1 MASSS
6 QRLETIIAINAQVGN
21 GFADIGST
29 LTQLGAITDGL
40 SSKLIE
46 FGEESISVYRNYEKS
61 MKDAEVALST
71 TYGRSTKELASVM
84 SSLDDTA
91 TEWAA
96 SSIFHTNDVA
106 NAISEAAHAGWDYDQ
121 ILNGIPAAMQ
131 LAQAGGLDLSEAV
144 NYIVKATTAAGVSF
158 DDLTHFTDLW
168 AFAANSSA
176 STIGEFGEAML
187 RMGNTM
193 RFVSDPEELMTLI
206 AVTAN
211 AGTVGSEAG
220 TMIRNSIMR
229 LIAPT
234 DKATKAMA
242 ELGATSDEASVL
254 MNDQALAAANARL
267 EAEGFSAYDANGELK
282 PVLDTYRELY
292 LSLGDIAGGF
302 DNIEKNSDA
311 LQILSAIFP
320 TRTITEALTLLR
332 SAAEGYDGL
341 YDSMKNGEAEGYG
354 AYAAET
360 MMDTLDGKIETFLS
374 KAERLKQLVGEE
386 LSGQLENGLEGLGDI
401 IDNIAGMDDA
411 SFSALVSGLEVIAA
425 AGPGM
430 MIAGSAFRLIG
441 NLLTPTGAVA
451 AAAITLTTLTAA
463 MKEWEDQDFASKFGN
478 MEIDDTAVNG
488 YLSGITE
495 EFQAAYKEVDSFRD
509 ALDKSVQS
517 YETASESFSNN
528 LFTDMLTNA
537 TLTDADIAEFENLG
551 QQMSDAVVSGI
562 ENSTAAS
569 MSYWEMLFGGSDEA
583 KQNPEYHNLIELLG
597 SAYDDSLAQ
606 AESIGQSLRD
616 AMNSAFADGQI
627 SEEEYQNI
635 LSYVQSY
642 NEAMA
647 QAELEAQNEQDYI
660 DQQKLFHKAQTA
672 SLDEIKDTAKEIEES
687 RDTALADA
695 EEKYLTE
702 RYAAEYK
709 YNQAIENGTLID
721 GQQVTESMRDS
732 TLAEIDSRYQQHV
745 LDYGEKY
752 DSMLYQ
758 LWDTQIKQSDYSD
771 AYSQLE
777 GLAND
782 VLNGNLTAEGAA
794 MFFKEQYGDNAYA
807 GKGEVDFGGNN
818 TRTRLG
824 DLLARQIAGYG
835 GYEGLESRISDY
847 EAKGD
852 MASANMLKQL
862 YTMQQINDEFAQTS
876 VKDYSGGLMGL
887 IDGEGSVVSSAQEV
901 GKKAISVQ
909 GVRKEAIDEAQKDQ
923 FEGFINDSI
932 PAYSLNT
939 ARETIKIFGDG
950 EDSLKAFFKTID
962 SSKGEM
968 SDTDFRMSTYLP
980 EAASHELND
989 IVANLSSLYDFEQI
1003 RQDTGS
1009 GIGIS
1014 SADSP
1019 FKDYFSTY
1027 SLLYG
1032 EASLNPE
1039 QYRIQVTP
1047 EIDES
1052 AIQNLGP
1059 YPVSIEPHMEG
1070 ENSMT
1075 ALQEQGV
1082 QVDVDG
1088 NTQQLEATIDGAD
1101 GQTLMEYV
1109 DGDAEL
1115 LKMSITDQDG
1125 QTLVENVTGDA
1136 RHLASVINSYNG
1148 KTITVNIKGRKM
1160 FASGGR
1166 ATSASIF
1173 GEAGPEWAI
1182 PEEHSERTAQLL
1194 NAAREAS
1201 GFTWP
1206 ELLGQYGGLRSGNSE
1221 PTTLVYS
1228 PTIYAENAAGVEQAL
1243 QADKERLNKWFKSK
1257 KIRDEVEEYA

>member
-1 MASSS
+1 MASAS

-40 SSKLIE
+40 SSKLID
-46 FGEESISVYRNYEKS
+46 FGRESISVYRDYEKS

-71 TYGRSTKELASVM
+71 AYGRSTKELANVM
-84 SSLDDTA
+84 SRLDDTA

-96 SSIFHTNDVA
+96 SSVFHTNDVA

-121 ILNGIPAAMQ
+121 ILSGIPAAMQ

-144 NYIVKATTAAGVSF
+144 NYIVKATTAAGISF

-234 DKATKAMA
+234 DKATKAME
-242 ELGATSDEASVL
+242 ELGATSDEASTL

-386 LSGQLENGLEGLGDI
+386 ISGQLENALEGLGDV
-401 IDNIAGMDDA
+401 IDNIAGLDEQTFG
-411 SFSALVSGLEVIAA
+411 SLVSGLEVIAA
-425 AGPGM
+425 AGPGLL
-430 MIAGSAFRLIG
+430 IAGSAFRMLG
-441 NLLTPTGAVA
+441 NILTPSGIVA
-451 AAAITLTTLTAA
+451 GGIITITSLTAA
-463 MKEWEDQDFASKFGN
+463 LKEWEEYDFASNFGS
-478 MEIDDTAVNG
+478 MEIDDAGITA
-488 YLSGITE
+488 YLSEISGSFE
-495 EFQAAYKEVDSFRD
+495 EAYKEVDTFRD
-509 ALDKSVQS
+509 ALDKSVES
-517 YETASESFSNN
+517 YKTASESFSGELLTN
-528 LFTDMLTNA
+528 MLTNA
-537 TLTDADIAEFENLG
+537 TLTDSDIAEFENLG

-569 MSYWEMLFGGSDEA
+569 MSYFEMLFGGADTA
-583 KQNPEYHNLIELLG
+583 KHNPEYHNLIEVLG
-597 SAYDDSLAQ
+597 SSYDDSIAQ
-606 AESIGQSLRD
+606 AESIGQSLRE
-616 AMNSAFADGQI
+616 AMTSAFADGKI
-627 SEEEYQNI
+627 SEDEYQNI
-635 LSYVQSY
+635 LSYIQSY
-642 NEAMA
+642 NEAIA
-647 QAELEAQNEQDYI
+647 QAELEAKNQQEYV
-660 DQQKLFHKAQTA
+660 DQQKLLHKAQTA
-672 SLDEIKDTAKEIEES
+672 SYDEIKNIAKEIQES
-687 RDTALADA
+687 RDNALKDA
-695 EEKYLTE
+695 EDSYLTE

-721 GQQVTESMRDS
+721 GKPVTESARDS
-732 TLAEIDSRYQQHV
+732 VLAEIDARYQQHI

-752 DSMLYQ
+752 DGMLYS
-758 LWDTQIKQSDYSD
+758 LWDSQIKQSDYAD
-771 AYSQLE
+771 AYKELE
-777 GLAND
+777 GLANR
-782 VLNGNLTAEGAA
+782 VLNGEVTAESAVSL
-794 MFFKEQYGDNAYA
+794 FKNAYGNNLYA
-807 GKGEVDFGGNN
+807 GETDIPGNN
-818 TRTRLG
+818 TRTRISE
-824 DLLARQIAGYG
+824 LLAREIAGYG
-835 GYEGLESRISDY
+835 GYEGLETRILDY
-847 EAKGD
+847 ESKGD
-852 MASANMLKQL
+852 TASADKLRTL
-862 YTMQQINDEFAQTS
+862 YTMQQVNDDFARTS
-876 VKDYSGGLMGL
+876 VENYNGIMSSLL
-887 IDGEGSVVSSAQEV
+887 GEDTVVSSAK
-901 GKKAISVQ
+901 GQ
-909 GVRKEAIDEAQKDQ
+909 GERFEYQAQRQD
-923 FEGFINDSI
+923 FENFINPSI
-932 PAYSLNT
+932 PQYSLEK
-939 ARETIKIFGDG
+939 AQQTIDTFGDG
-950 EDSLKAFFKTID
+950 EDSIKTFFSTIGEYTQGNISDMEMFKAGFK
-962 SSKGEM
+962 M
-968 SDTDFRMSTYLP
+968 SE
-980 EAASHELND
+980 EAADNLNNL
-989 IVANLSSLYDFEQI
+989 VANLSQLYDFDQI
-1003 RQDTGS
+1003 RQDTGQGLNMAS
-1009 GIGIS
+1009 EDN
-1014 SADSP
+1014 AY
-1019 FKDYFSTY
+1019 KDYFAAY
-1027 SLLYG
+1027 SLIEG
-1032 EASLNPE
+1032 EASLDTE
-1039 QYRIQVTP
+1039 KYRIQVTP
-1047 EIDES
+1047 EVDTSELQNMDPITIRARVES
-1052 AIQNLGP
+1052 
-1059 YPVSIEPHMEG
+1059 ED
-1070 ENSMT
+1070 SMT
-1075 ALQEQGV
+1075 ALQDQGV
-1082 QVDVDG
+1082 SVQVDG

-1136 RHLASVINSYNG
+1136 SHLASVINSYDG
-1148 KTITVNIKGRKM
+1148 KTITVNIQGRKM

-1182 PEEHSERTAQLL
+1182 PEEHSERTARLL
-1194 NAAREAS
+1194 NAARAAS
-1201 GFTWP
+1201 GFSWP
-1206 ELLGQYGGLRSGNSE
+1206 DLIARYGETSGGRSES
-1221 PTTLVYS
+1221 TTLIYS
-1228 PTIYAENAAGVEQAL
+1228 PTINAANASGVDQVLKE
-1243 QADKERLNKWFKSK
+1243 DKERLNKWFGEK
-1257 KIRDEVEEYA
+1257 KMRDEVEVYA

>member
-29 LTQLGAITDGL
+29 LTQLGAITDGI
-40 SSKLIE
+40 SSKLID
-46 FGEESISVYRNYEKS
+46 FGKESVDVYRNYEKS

-71 TYGRSTKELASVM
+71 TYGRSSKELASVM
-84 SSLDDTA
+84 SSLDDAA

-121 ILNGIPAAMQ
+121 ILNGIPASMQ

-144 NYIVKATTAAGVSF
+144 NYIVKATTAAGISF
-158 DDLTHFTDLW
+158 EDLSHFTDLW
-168 AFAANSSA
+168 TFAANSSA
-176 STIGEFGEAML
+176 STVGEFGEAML

-234 DKATKAMA
+234 DKASKAMA

-267 EAEGFSAYDANGELK
+267 EAEGFSAYNANGELK
-282 PVLDTYRELY
+282 SVLDTYRELY

-341 YDSMKNGEAEGYG
+341 YDAMKNGEAEGYG

-360 MMDTLDGKIETFLS
+360 MMDALDGKIETFLS

-386 LSGQLENGLEGLGDI
+386 LSGQAESGLEGLGDI
-401 IDNIAGMDDA
+401 IDNIAGLDDQT
-411 SFSALVSGLEVIAA
+411 FSALVSGLEVIAA

-441 NLLTPTGAVA
+441 NLLTPTGAAA

-463 MKEWEDQDFASKFGN
+463 MKEWEDIDFASKFGN
-478 MEIDDTAVNG
+478 MEIDDTAVNS
-488 YLSGITE
+488 YLSGIAE

-517 YETASESFSNN
+517 YETASENFSSK
-528 LFTDMLTNA
+528 LFTDMFTNA

-569 MSYWEMLFGGSDEA
+569 MSYWEMLFGGLDQA

-597 SAYDDSLAQ
+597 TSYDESLAQ
-606 AESIGQSLRD
+606 AESIGQGMRD
-616 AMNSAFADGQI
+616 AMTSAFADGKI

-635 LSYVQSY
+635 LSYMQSY

-647 QAELEAQNEQDYI
+647 QAELEAQNQQDYI
-660 DQQKLFHKAQTA
+660 DQQKLLHKAQTA
-672 SLDEIKDTAKEIEES
+672 SLDEIKDVAKEIEES
-687 RDTALADA
+687 RDTALANA
-695 EEKYLTE
+695 EDTYLTE

-709 YNQAIENGTLID
+709 YNQAIQNGTLID

-732 TLAEIDSRYQQHV
+732 ALAEIDAKYQQHV
-745 LDYGEKY
+745 LGYGEKY
-752 DSMLYQ
+752 DDMLYQ

-794 MFFKEQYGDNAYA
+794 MFFKEQYSDNAYA
-807 GKGEVDFGGNN
+807 GNGEVDFGGNN

-824 DLLARQIAGYG
+824 DLFARQIAGYG
-835 GYEGLESRISDY
+835 GYEGLEARISDY

-852 MASANMLKQL
+852 TASANMLKRL
-862 YTMQQINDEFAQTS
+862 YTMQQINDEFAKTS
-876 VKDYSGGLMGL
+876 IKDYSGGLMGL
-887 IDGEGSVVSSAQEV
+887 IDGEGTVVSSTQGI
-901 GKKAISVQ
+901 GKKAID
-909 GVRKEAIDEAQKDQ
+909 GAQKNQ
-923 FEGFINDSI
+923 FEGFIEDSI
-932 PAYSLNT
+932 PAYSLDT

-968 SDTDFRMSTYLP
+968 SDADFRMSTYLP

-1003 RQDTGS
+1003 RQDTGN

-1019 FKDYFSTY
+1019 FKDYFSAY

-1039 QYRIQVTP
+1039 EYRIKVTP

-1052 AIQNLGP
+1052 QLQNLDP
-1059 YPVSIEPHMEG
+1059 INIRAHIENED
-1070 ENSMT
+1070 SMT

-1082 QVDVDG
+1082 SVDVAGD
-1088 NTQQLEATIDGAD
+1088 TQQLEATIDGAD

-1109 DGDAEL
+1109 DGDAEKL
-1115 LKMSITDQDG
+1115 QMTITDQDG
-1125 QTLVENVTGDA
+1125 KTLTENVTGNA
-1136 RHLASVINSYNG
+1136 SELAAIINSYNG
-1148 KTITVNIKGRKM
+1148 KTITVNIQGRKM

-1173 GEAGPEWAI
+1173 GEDGPEWAI
-1182 PEEHSERTAQLL
+1182 PEEHSNRTAQLL

-1206 ELLGQYGGLRSGNSE
+1206 DLIARYGDISGVGKSE
-1221 PTTLVYS
+1221 PTTLIYS
-1228 PTIYAENAAGVEQAL
+1228 PTIQAANASGVEQVL
-1243 QADKERLNKWFKSK
+1243 KEDKDRLNKWFEERKM
-1257 KIRDEVEEYA
+1257 RDEVEVYA

>member
-121 ILNGIPAAMQ
+121 ILNGIPSAMQ
-131 LAQAGGLDLSEAV
+131 LAQAGGLELSEAV

-451 AAAITLTTLTAA
+451 TGLVTLTTLAA
-463 MKEWEDQDFASKFGN
+463 TIKDIQDSNFADAFGT
-478 MEIDDTAVNG
+478 MEIDDAQVSS

-495 EFQAAYKEVDSFRD
+495 EFQSAYKEVDSFRE
-509 ALDKSVQS
+509 ALDKSIES
-517 YETASESFSNN
+517 YKNASESFSSK
-528 LFTDMLTNA
+528 LFTDMFTDA
-537 TLTDADIAEFENLG
+537 TLSDADIAELESLAE
-551 QQMSDAVVSGI
+551 QMGDAVIEGI
-562 ENSTAAS
+562 QNSTAAS
-569 MSYWEMLFGGSDEA
+569 MSFWEMLFGGADKAPLNED
-583 KQNPEYHNLIELLG
+583 YRDITDFLG
-597 SAYDDSLAQ
+597 SSYDDSIAQ
-606 AESIGQSLRD
+606 MQEVSQQLRD
-616 AMNSAFADGQI
+616 ALTSAFEDGKI

-635 LSYVQSY
+635 LSYIKSY
-642 NEAMA
+642 NEAVA
-647 QAELEAQNEQDYI
+647 QAELEAKNEQDQIKY
-660 DQQKLFHKAQTA
+660 QKLLDKAQVA
-672 SLDEIKDTAKEIEES
+672 SLDEIKDVKKEIEEAKN
-687 RDTALADA
+687 TALKEA
-695 EEKYLTE
+695 EDTYLTDKASFE
-702 RYAAEYK
+702 VQTQEAL
-709 YNQAIENGTLID
+709 ENGGYYKSSNGEKVKVTQQWID
-721 GQQVTESMRDS
+721 AKIAAMQNEYQQHILEIDEKFDRASYELWDNNARQGEYGEAYKNLE
-732 TLAEIDSRYQQHV
+732 TLAEQV
-745 LDYGEKY
+745 
-752 DSMLYQ
+752 M
-758 LWDTQIKQSDYSD
+758 
-771 AYSQLE
+771 
-777 GLAND
+777 
-782 VLNGNLTAEGAA
+782 
-794 MFFKEQYGDNAYA
+794 
-807 GKGEVDFGGNN
+807 KGEVTAESAVSLFKDKYGNN
-818 TRTRLG
+818 ANAGEWDPLHNSDRTG
-824 DLLARQIAGYG
+824 VSDILAYMISGMG
-835 GYEGLESRISDY
+835 GYDTMASKIADY

-852 MASANMLKQL
+852 YGNADILKTL
-862 YTMQQINDEFAQTS
+862 YTMQQVVDNFATTDVLHNEGLAAMIAGEDNVISSTNDHGFGHEYQAQKEAFEDTIS
-876 VKDYSGGLMGL
+876 PSSDYS
-887 IDGEGSVVSSAQEV
+887 IDTARKTVEILGDGENSLKTFFNTIDKYTEGSVSDAEMSRDIYGLTDVAKRELDNMVSQLSQSYDLDAV
-901 GKKAISVQ
+901 L
-909 GVRKEAIDEAQKDQ
+909 KDTGHGLNMASEDNQ
-923 FEGFINDSI
+923 YNGYYA
-932 PAYSLNT
+932 AYSL
-939 ARETIKIFGDG
+939 
-950 EDSLKAFFKTID
+950 
-962 SSKGEM
+962 
-968 SDTDFRMSTYLP
+968 
-980 EAASHELND
+980 
-989 IVANLSSLYDFEQI
+989 VQ
-1003 RQDTGS
+1003 
-1009 GIGIS
+1009 
-1014 SADSP
+1014 
-1019 FKDYFSTY
+1019 
-1027 SLLYG
+1027 G

-1039 QYRIQVTP
+1039 QYRVTVTP

-1052 AIQNLGP
+1052 ELQNLDP
-1059 YPVSIEPHMEG
+1059 ITIRAHVESED
-1070 ENSMT
+1070 SMA

-1101 GQTLMEYV
+1101 GKTLMEYV

-1148 KTITVNIKGRKM
+1148 KTITVNIQGRKM

>member
-401 IDNIAGMDDA
+401 IDNIAGLDDA

-441 NLLTPTGAVA
+441 NLLTPTGAA
-451 AAAITLTTLTAA
+451 AAGLVTLTTLAA
-463 MKEWEDQDFASKFGN
+463 TIKDIQDSNFADAFGT
-478 MEIDDTAVNG
+478 MEIDDAQVSS

-495 EFQAAYKEVDSFRD
+495 EFQSAYKEVDSFRE
-509 ALDKSVQS
+509 ALDKSIES
-517 YETASESFSNN
+517 YKNASESFSSK
-528 LFTDMLTNA
+528 LFTDMFTDA
-537 TLTDADIAEFENLG
+537 TLSDADIAELESLSE
-551 QQMSDAVVSGI
+551 QMGDAVIEGI
-562 ENSTAAS
+562 QNSTAAS
-569 MSYWEMLFGGSDEA
+569 MSFWEMLFGGADKAPLNED
-583 KQNPEYHNLIELLG
+583 YRDITDFLG
-597 SAYDDSLAQ
+597 SSYDDSIAQ
-606 AESIGQSLRD
+606 MQEVSQQLRD
-616 AMNSAFADGQI
+616 ALTSAFEDGKI

-635 LSYVQSY
+635 LSYIKSY
-642 NEAMA
+642 NEAVA
-647 QAELEAQNEQDYI
+647 QAELEAKNEQDQIKY
-660 DQQKLFHKAQTA
+660 QKLLDKAQVA
-672 SLDEIKDTAKEIEES
+672 SLDEIKDVKKEIEEAKN
-687 RDTALADA
+687 TALKEA
-695 EEKYLTE
+695 EDTYLTDKASFEVQTQEALENGGYYKNSNGEKVKVTQQWIDEKTAAMESEYRQHILEIDEKYD
-702 RYAAEYK
+702 RANYALWDTNARQGEYGEAYK
-709 YNQAIENGTLID
+709 NLE
-721 GQQVTESMRDS
+721 
-732 TLAEIDSRYQQHV
+732 TLAEQV
-745 LDYGEKY
+745 
-752 DSMLYQ
+752 M
-758 LWDTQIKQSDYSD
+758 
-771 AYSQLE
+771 
-777 GLAND
+777 
-782 VLNGNLTAEGAA
+782 
-794 MFFKEQYGDNAYA
+794 
-807 GKGEVDFGGNN
+807 KGEVTAESAVSLFKDKYGNN
-818 TRTRLG
+818 ANAGEWDPLHNSDRTG
-824 DLLARQIAGYG
+824 VSDILAYMISGMG
-835 GYEGLESRISDY
+835 GYDTMASKIADY

-852 MASANMLKQL
+852 YGNADILKTL
-862 YTMQQINDEFAQTS
+862 YTMQQVVDNFATTDVLHNEGLAAMIAGEDNVISSTNDHGFGHEYQAQKEAFEDTIS
-876 VKDYSGGLMGL
+876 PSSDYS
-887 IDGEGSVVSSAQEV
+887 IDTARKTVEILGDGENSLKTFFNTIDKYTEGSVSDAEMSRDIYGLTDVAKRELDNMVSQLSQSYDLDAV
-901 GKKAISVQ
+901 L
-909 GVRKEAIDEAQKDQ
+909 KDTGHGLNMASEDNQ
-923 FEGFINDSI
+923 YNGYYA
-932 PAYSLNT
+932 AYSL
-939 ARETIKIFGDG
+939 
-950 EDSLKAFFKTID
+950 
-962 SSKGEM
+962 
-968 SDTDFRMSTYLP
+968 
-980 EAASHELND
+980 
-989 IVANLSSLYDFEQI
+989 VQ
-1003 RQDTGS
+1003 
-1009 GIGIS
+1009 
-1014 SADSP
+1014 
-1019 FKDYFSTY
+1019 
-1027 SLLYG
+1027 G

-1039 QYRIQVTP
+1039 QYRVTVTP

-1052 AIQNLGP
+1052 ELQNLDP
-1059 YPVSIEPHMEG
+1059 ITIRAHVESED
-1070 ENSMT
+1070 SMT

-1082 QVDVDG
+1082 QVDVNG

-1148 KTITVNIKGRKM
+1148 KTITVNIQGRKM

>member
-441 NLLTPTGAVA
+441 NLLTPTGIVA
-451 AAAITLTTLTAA
+451 GGIITVTSLTAA
-463 MKEWEDQDFASKFGN
+463 MKEFEEHNFASNFGN
-478 MEIDDTAVNG
+478 MEIDDSKINA
-488 YLSGITE
+488 YLSGISE
-495 EFQAAYKEVDSFRD
+495 SFQSAYAEVDSFRE

-517 YETASESFSNN
+517 YETASESFSSS

-537 TLTDADIAEFENLG
+537 TLTDTDIAEFENLG

-569 MSYWEMLFGGSDEA
+569 MSYWEMLFGGLDEA

-597 SAYDDSLAQ
+597 SSYDESLAQ
-606 AESIGQSLRD
+606 AESIGQGMRD
-616 AMNSAFADGQI
+616 AMTSAFADGKI

-635 LSYVQSY
+635 LSYMQSY

-647 QAELEAQNEQDYI
+647 QAELEAQNQQDYI
-660 DQQKLFHKAQTA
+660 DQQKLLHKAQTA
-672 SLDEIKDTAKEIEES
+672 SLDEIKNVAKEIEES
-687 RDTALADA
+687 RDTALDNA
-695 EEKYLTE
+695 EDTYLTE

-709 YNQAIENGTLID
+709 YNQAIQNGTLID

-732 TLAEIDSRYQQHV
+732 ALAEIDSKYQQHV
-745 LDYGEKY
+745 LEYGEKY
-752 DSMLYQ
+752 DDMLYK
-758 LWDTQIKQSDYSD
+758 LWDTQIQQSDYAD
-771 AYSQLE
+771 AYSQLQ
-777 GLAND
+777 GLANK
-782 VLNGNLTAEGAA
+782 VLNGEVAADSAVSLFKDLYGSNMYAGDSGAA
-794 MFFKEQYGDNAYA
+794 IST
-807 GKGEVDFGGNN
+807 
-818 TRTRLG
+818 TRSQLSE
-824 DLLARQIAGYG
+824 LLARQIAGYG
-835 GYEGLESRISDY
+835 GYDGLEARISDY

-852 MASANMLKQL
+852 TANAERLKQL
-862 YTMQQINDEFAQTS
+862 YAMQQINDNFAKTS
-876 VKDYSGGLMGL
+876 VEDYNGIMSA
-887 IDGEGSVVSSAQEV
+887 IFGEDTVVSSAK
-901 GKKAISVQ
+901 GQ
-909 GVRKEAIDEAQKDQ
+909 GENVSYQAQKED
-923 FEGFINDSI
+923 FENTIAPSI
-932 PAYSLNT
+932 PAYSITT
-939 ARETIKIFGDG
+939 AEETVKAFGEG
-950 EDSLKAFFKTID
+950 PESIKAFFNSIEDFTKGTISD
-962 SSKGEM
+962 SELRTSSFQTSETAM
-968 SDTDFRMSTYLP
+968 Y
-980 EAASHELND
+980 ELNNL
-989 IVANLSSLYDFEQI
+989 VSNLSQLYDFEQV
-1003 RQDTGS
+1003 RQDTGN
-1009 GIGIS
+1009 G
-1014 SADSP
+1014 SALASEDSVY
-1019 FKDYFSTY
+1019 KDYFAAY

-1032 EASLNPE
+1032 DASQNQE
-1039 QYRIQVTP
+1039 QYRIRATVEADTS
-1047 EIDES
+1047 DL
-1052 AIQNLGP
+1052 QNLDP
-1059 YPVSIEPHMEG
+1059 ITIRAHVESED
-1070 ENSMT
+1070 SMT

-1082 QVDVDG
+1082 QVDVNG

-1101 GQTLMEYV
+1101 GKTLMEYV

-1148 KTITVNIKGRKM
+1148 KTITVNIQGRKM

>member
-29 LTQLGAITDGL
+29 LTQLGAITDGI
-40 SSKLIE
+40 SSKLID
-46 FGEESISVYRNYEKS
+46 FGKESVDVYRNYEKS

-71 TYGRSTKELASVM
+71 TYGRSSKELASVM
-84 SSLDDTA
+84 SSLDDAA

-121 ILNGIPAAMQ
+121 ILNGIPASMQ

-144 NYIVKATTAAGVSF
+144 NYIVKATTAAGISF
-158 DDLTHFTDLW
+158 EDLSHFTDLW
-168 AFAANSSA
+168 TFAANSSA
-176 STIGEFGEAML
+176 STVGEFGEAML

-234 DKATKAMA
+234 DKASKAMA

-267 EAEGFSAYDANGELK
+267 EAEGFSAYNANGELK
-282 PVLDTYRELY
+282 SVLDTYRELY

-341 YDSMKNGEAEGYG
+341 YDAMKNGEAEGYG

-360 MMDTLDGKIETFLS
+360 MMDTLDGKIETFQS

-386 LSGQLENGLEGLGDI
+386 LSGQVESGLEGLGDI
-401 IDNIAGMDDA
+401 IDNIAGLD
-411 SFSALVSGLEVIAA
+411 SQTFSALVSGLEVIAA

-430 MIAGSAFRLIG
+430 LAAGGALRFIG
-441 NLLTPTGAVA
+441 NLLTPTGILATSLV
-451 AAAITLTTLTAA
+451 TLGALTAYF
-463 MKEWEDQDFASKFGN
+463 KDLEETDFASNFGT
-478 MEIDDTAVNG
+478 MEIDDTAINN
-488 YLSGITE
+488 YLTGITD
-495 EFQAAYKEVDSFRD
+495 EFNAAYKEVDTFRE
-509 ALDKSVQS
+509 ALDKSVES
-517 YETASESFSNN
+517 YENASESFSSK

-537 TLTDADIAEFENLG
+537 TLTDADITEFENLG

-569 MSYWEMLFGGSDEA
+569 MSYWEMLFGGADKA
-583 KQNPEYHNLIELLG
+583 KQSPEYHNLIELLG
-597 SAYDDSLAQ
+597 TSYDESLAQ
-606 AESIGQSLRD
+606 AESIGQNMRD
-616 AMNSAFADGQI
+616 AMTNAFADGKI

-635 LSYVQSY
+635 LSYMQSY
-642 NEAMA
+642 NEAIA
-647 QAELEAQNEQDYI
+647 QAELEAQNQQEYVE
-660 DQQKLFHKAQTA
+660 QQKLLHKAQTA
-672 SLDEIKDTAKEIEES
+672 SLDEIKDVAKEISEN
-687 RDTALADA
+687 RDTALGEA
-695 EEKYLTE
+695 EDKYLTE

-721 GQQVTESMRDS
+721 GKQVTESMRDS
-732 TLAEIDSRYQQHV
+732 ALAEIDSRYQQHS
-745 LDYGEKY
+745 LELNEKY
-752 DSMLYQ
+752 DAISYA
-758 LWDTQIKQSDYSD
+758 LWDSNVRQSEYGDSYKKLEEL
-771 AYSQLE
+771 ASQ
-777 GLAND
+777 AI
-782 VLNGNLTAEGAA
+782 NGEITAEGAA
-794 MFFKEQYGDNAYA
+794 SLFKDLY
-807 GKGEVDFGGNN
+807 GNN
-818 TRTRLG
+818 ANAGELDLMHNNVRTGLSEI
-824 DLLARQIAGYG
+824 LARLIAGYG
-835 GYEGLESRISDY
+835 GYDAMEAKIADY

-852 MASANMLKQL
+852 TDSANQLKTV
-862 YTMQQINDEFAQTS
+862 YAMQQINDEFARTGVTDIPGILKAIFGEDTITS
-876 VKDYSGGLMGL
+876 SANDHGYGHEDQAQRARFESTVPQSTDNYTLDTARKTVDTYGE
-887 IDGEGSVVSSAQEV
+887 GEGSIKSFLDTIGEVANGTKSNLELMDAANHVS
-901 GKKAISVQ
+901 
-909 GVRKEAIDEAQKDQ
+909 
-923 FEGFINDSI
+923 EGAATD
-932 PAYSLNT
+932 LN
-939 ARETIKIFGDG
+939 
-950 EDSLKAFFKTID
+950 
-962 SSKGEM
+962 
-968 SDTDFRMSTYLP
+968 YLV
-980 EAASHELND
+980 S
-989 IVANLSSLYDFEQI
+989 NLSSLYDLEKV
-1003 RQDTGS
+1003 RQDTGGGAAIAS
-1009 GIGIS
+1009 EDN
-1014 SADSP
+1014 AY
-1019 FKDYFSTY
+1019 KDYFSAY

-1039 QYRIQVTP
+1039 EYRIKVTP

-1052 AIQNLGP
+1052 QLQNLDP
-1059 YPVSIEPHMEG
+1059 INIRAHIENED
-1070 ENSMT
+1070 SMT

-1082 QVDVDG
+1082 SVDVAGD
-1088 NTQQLEATIDGAD
+1088 TQQLEATIDGAD

-1109 DGDAEL
+1109 DGDAEKL
-1115 LKMSITDQDG
+1115 QMTITDQDG
-1125 QTLVENVTGDA
+1125 KTLTENVTGNA
-1136 RHLASVINSYNG
+1136 SELAAIINSYNG
-1148 KTITVNIKGRKM
+1148 KTITVNIQGRKM

-1173 GEAGPEWAI
+1173 GEDGPEWAI
-1182 PEEHSERTAQLL
+1182 PEEHSNRTAQLL

-1206 ELLGQYGGLRSGNSE
+1206 DLIARYGDISGVGKSE
-1221 PTTLVYS
+1221 PTTLIYS
-1228 PTIYAENAAGVEQAL
+1228 PTIQAANASGVEQVL
-1243 QADKERLNKWFKSK
+1243 KEDKDRLNKWFEERKM
-1257 KIRDEVEEYA
+1257 RDEVEVYA

>member
-341 YDSMKNGEAEGYG
+341 YDSMKSGEAEGYG

-386 LSGQLENGLEGLGDI
+386 LSGQPENGLEGLGDI

-451 AAAITLTTLTAA
+451 AGLVTLTTLAA
-463 MKEWEDQDFASKFGN
+463 TIKDIQDSNFADAFGT
-478 MEIDDTAVNG
+478 MEIDDAQVSS

-495 EFQAAYKEVDSFRD
+495 EFQSAYKEVDSFRE
-509 ALDKSVQS
+509 ALDKSIES
-517 YETASESFSNN
+517 YKNASESFSSK
-528 LFTDMLTNA
+528 LFTDMLTDA
-537 TLTDADIAEFENLG
+537 TLSDADIAELESLAE
-551 QQMSDAVVSGI
+551 QMGDTVIEGI
-562 ENSTAAS
+562 QNSTAAS
-569 MSYWEMLFGGSDEA
+569 MSFWEMLFGGADKAPLNED
-583 KQNPEYHNLIELLG
+583 YRDITDFLG
-597 SAYDDSLAQ
+597 SSYDDSIAQ
-606 AESIGQSLRD
+606 MQEVSQQLRD
-616 AMNSAFADGQI
+616 ALTSAFEDGKI

-635 LSYVQSY
+635 LSYIKSY
-642 NEAMA
+642 NEAVA
-647 QAELEAQNEQDYI
+647 QAELEAKNEQDQIEY
-660 DQQKLFHKAQTA
+660 QKLLDKAQVA
-672 SLDEIKDTAKEIEES
+672 SLDEIKDVQKEIDEAKN
-687 RDTALADA
+687 TALKEA
-695 EEKYLTE
+695 EETFLTDKASFE
-702 RYAAEYK
+702 VQTQKAL
-709 YNQAIENGTLID
+709 ENGGYYESSNGEKVKVTQQWID
-721 GQQVTESMRDS
+721 EKTAAMESEYRQHILEIDEKYDRANYALWDTNARQGEYGEAYKNLE
-732 TLAEIDSRYQQHV
+732 TLAEQV
-745 LDYGEKY
+745 
-752 DSMLYQ
+752 M
-758 LWDTQIKQSDYSD
+758 
-771 AYSQLE
+771 
-777 GLAND
+777 
-782 VLNGNLTAEGAA
+782 
-794 MFFKEQYGDNAYA
+794 
-807 GKGEVDFGGNN
+807 KGEVTAESAVALFKDAYGNN
-818 TRTRLG
+818 ANAGEWDPLHNSDRTG
-824 DLLARQIAGYG
+824 VSDILAYMISGMG
-835 GYEGLESRISDY
+835 GYDTMASKIADY

-852 MASANMLKQL
+852 YGNADILKTL
-862 YTMQQINDEFAQTS
+862 YTMQQIVDNFATTD
-876 VKDYSGGLMGL
+876 VLHNEGLAAL
-887 IDGEGSVVSSAQEV
+887 IAGEDNVISSANDHGFGHEYQ
-901 GKKAISVQ
+901 AQ
-909 GVRKEAIDEAQKDQ
+909 KEA
-923 FEGFINDSI
+923 FENTINPSI
-932 PAYSLNT
+932 PNYSLN
-939 ARETIKIFGDG
+939 AAYETVKTFGEG
-950 EDSLKAFFKTID
+950 KDSIKAFFNSIGDFSNGTISD
-962 SSKGEM
+962 SE
-968 SDTDFRMSTYLP
+968 FRNSALQIS
-980 EAASHELND
+980 EAAANDLNKMVSEL
-989 IVANLSSLYDFEQI
+989 SQLYDFEQI
-1003 RQDTGS
+1003 RQDTGN
-1009 GIGIS
+1009 G
-1014 SADSP
+1014 SP
-1019 FKDYFSTY
+1019 LASEDNAYKDYFALN
-1027 SLLYG
+1027 SLMYG

-1039 QYRIQVTP
+1039 QYRITVTP
-1047 EIDES
+1047 EVDES
-1052 AIQNLGP
+1052 ELQNLDP
-1059 YPVSIEPHMEG
+1059 ITIRAHVESED
-1070 ENSMT
+1070 SMA

-1101 GQTLMEYV
+1101 GQTLLEYV
-1109 DGDAEL
+1109 NGDAEQL
-1115 LKMSITDQDG
+1115 EMSITDQDG
-1125 QTLVENVTGDA
+1125 KTLEEKVTGDPSQ
-1136 RHLASVINSYNG
+1136 LAAIINSYNG
-1148 KTITVNIKGRKM
+1148 KTITVNIQGRKM